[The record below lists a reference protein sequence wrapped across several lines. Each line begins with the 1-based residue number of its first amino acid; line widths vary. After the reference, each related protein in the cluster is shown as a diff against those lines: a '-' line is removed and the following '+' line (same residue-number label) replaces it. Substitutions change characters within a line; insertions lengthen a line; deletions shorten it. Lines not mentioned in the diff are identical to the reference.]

1 MQCFLSELFKN
12 HYNDDFLDY
21 YPRHFGTIEANESI
35 VCKQIEAATN
45 EVYTSSSIR
54 ETDQSFSKST

>member
-1 MQCFLSELFKN
+1 MA
-12 HYNDDFLDY
+12 LDIETDL
-21 YPRHFGTIEANESI
+21 PLKKLWNNLQIPKGTERTLEDESI